1 MRIRFIRLMFL
12 CVFLG
17 TKNRIQNSTSIS
29 DFSTIKWLAGNLV
42 GPVPQFVKE
51 KILLKHAIQ
60 SALWVETGTY
70 IGTTTKFLSRIGKKV
85 ITLEPSEFY
94 YSKAKGDLDYL
105 KNVTFVFGSS
115 EEHFD
120 KLCSDF
126 NEPVNFWLD
135 GHYSGEKTFKG
146 ERECPVMTELESI
159 QILLRRE
166 SKLVI
171 FIDDFSCFKDSSIDD
186 GDYPL
191 KSYLIKWAE
200 ENSLK
205 WSIECDI
212 FIASN

>member
-1 MRIRFIRLMFL
+1 MRFMFL

-29 DFSTIKWLAGNLV
+29 DFSTIKWLAGNLA

-60 SALWVETGTY
+60 SALWLETGTY

-94 YSKAKGDLDYL
+94 YSKAKSDLDDL
-105 KNVTFVFGSS
+105 KNVTCIFGGS

-120 KLCSDF
+120 QLCSDLY
-126 NEPVNFWLD
+126 EPVNFWLD
-135 GHYSGEKTFKG
+135 GHYSGGKTFKG
-146 ERECPVMTELESI
+146 ELECPVLTELESI
-159 QILLRRE
+159 QILIGRE
-166 SKLVI
+166 SKFVV
-171 FIDDFSCFKDSSIDD
+171 FIDDFSCFKDSSLDE